1 MFIHIMET
9 KKFPIIYKRTENG
22 SVQQW
27 QICVEGNSFYTVE
40 GILNGK
46 LTTSKPTY
54 TFGKNTGKANAT
66 TDEEQALKEA
76 EARYKKK
83 LETGYFED
91 INNIDKGKQFFL
103 PMLAEKYLDRKDKI
117 SFPVLVSTKID
128 GCRMVATN
136 KGLFTRNGKPYV
148 SCPHIH
154 KLLLPLFERHQNW
167 IIDGEIYSHDI
178 PFENIMSLVRKTKP
192 TPEDLT
198 KSEDVV
204 QYWIFD
210 GVTDDASLGFEKRF
224 ELIRQ
229 EILSIIGD
237 DKRFKFVD
245 AIEVQTPEEVDTY
258 HDEFVQ
264 QGFEGLMVR
273 ICNSPYENK
282 RSRNLLKFKKFV
294 DEEFEIVDILE
305 GLGNRSGMAGRLV
318 VKTKDNKQFQ
328 SGIRG
333 GEEFYK
339 QLLKNKN
346 SLIGKLATI
355 RYQNLTED
363 GIPRFPVSV
372 DINRGDI

>member
-1 MFIHIMET
+1 MET